1 MADPLVAAT
10 GWGWRHAGRRAAAV
24 SGLDLRIDAGERVLL
39 LGPSGAG
46 KSTLLAALAGVLG
59 GDEDGQAAGE
69 LLLAGRRPLEAR
81 GVAGLVLQDPDAQM
95 IMARA
100 GDDTAFGPENLALPR
115 EEIWR
120 RVAQAQRAVGLHL
133 DAARE
138 THRLSGGQ
146 KQRLALAG
154 VLAMR
159 PELLLLDEPTAN
171 LDPEGAIEVRDAVAA
186 VLRETGAT
194 AVIVEHRVE
203 LWWQLA
209 TRVVVLDPAGGLIAD
224 TTPERAAGELAA
236 ELSARG
242 VRLPGQRL
250 AAESAERAAR
260 EMPGDADGR
269 APSHDAGRSAALL
282 SARGLAVAR
291 QRGTTVQ
298 AGIDVDLAAGEVLAI
313 TGPNGAGKSTLALT
327 LAGLLPPEGGDLLAH
342 PDLADGAA
350 AAPWRWRSRQLLT
363 RIGAV
368 FQNPEHQF
376 LGSTVRAELA
386 IGPTELRLPR
396 AEIDARVGELLE
408 RLHLAALAGASPFS
422 LSGGQKRRLSVA
434 TALATRP
441 RILVLDEPTFGQDA
455 TGWRELVALLDEVR
469 ASGSAVVA
477 VTHDRELIAT
487 LGARELRLDGGV
499 DAVQTA
505 ATGARS

>member
-1 MADPLVAAT
+1 M
-10 GWGWRHAGRRAAAV
+10 

-59 GDEDGQAAGE
+59 GDEDGQAEGE
-69 LLLAGRRPLEAR
+69 LLVAGRRPLEAR
-81 GVAGLVLQDPDAQM
+81 GLAGLVLQDPDAQM

-115 EEIWR
+115 GEIWH
-120 RVAQAQRAVGLHL
+120 RVARAQRAVGLHL
-133 DAARE
+133 DFDRE

-186 VLRETGAT
+186 VLRDTGAT

-203 LWWQLA
+203 LWWELA
-209 TRVVVLDPAGGLIAD
+209 TRVVVLDPAGGLLAD
-224 TTPERAAGELAA
+224 TTPERAVGELAA

-242 VRLPGQRL
+242 VWLPGRRL
-250 AAESAERAAR
+250 AAAPIPTPSATSALTPSVSAPAPAASTESARR
-260 EMPGDADGR
+260 DGGS
-269 APSHDAGRSAALL
+269 PLL

-291 QRGTTVQ
+291 QRGTSVQ
-298 AGIDVDLAAGEVLAI
+298 AGIDLDLAAGEVLAI
-313 TGPNGAGKSTLALT
+313 TGPNGVGKSTLALT
-327 LAGLLPPEGGDLLAH
+327 LAGLLPPEGGELVAH

-350 AAPWRWRSRQLLT
+350 PAPWRWRSRQLLT

-386 IGPTELRLPR
+386 IGPSELRRPR
-396 AEIDARVGELLE
+396 AEIEARVDELLE
-408 RLHLAALAGASPFS
+408 RLHLAPLAAASPFS

-469 ASGSAVVA
+469 EAGSAVVA
-477 VTHDRELIAT
+477 VTHDRELIAA
-487 LGARELRLDGGV
+487 LGARELRLDGGA
-499 DAVQTA
+499 DAVQA
-505 ATGARS
+505 ADTGVRS